1 MCGQIH
7 ANLLME
13 HVLISN
19 LLLLLLLLLAGGAG
33 GGDCS
38 RGGGGCTLGDVGEGA
53 GTTVDGLHE
62 AGGLGGSALAV
73 LGKGGHH
80 LGNR

>member
-19 LLLLLLLLLAGGAG
+19 LLLLLLLLAGGAG
-33 GGDCS
+33 SGDCS
-38 RGGGGCTLGDVGEGA
+38 RGGGGCTLGDVGERA
-53 GTTVDGLHE
+53 GTAVNGLHE

>member
-19 LLLLLLLLLAGGAG
+19 LLLLLLAGGAG
-33 GGDCS
+33 GGDCG
-38 RGGGGCTLGDVGEGA
+38 RGGGGGTLRDVGEGA
-53 GTTVDGLHE
+53 GTTVNGLHE

>member
-19 LLLLLLLLLAGGAG
+19 LLLLLLLLAGGAG
-33 GGDCS
+33 SGDCS
-38 RGGGGCTLGDVGEGA
+38 RGGGGCTLRDVGERA
-53 GTTVDGLHE
+53 GTAVNGLHE

>member
-19 LLLLLLLLLAGGAG
+19 LLLLLLLLAGGAG

-38 RGGGGCTLGDVGEGA
+38 RGGGGCTLGDVGERA
-53 GTTVDGLHE
+53 GTAVNGLHE

>member
-1 MCGQIH
+1 
-7 ANLLME
+7 ME

-19 LLLLLLLLLAGGAG
+19 LLLLLLAGGAG

-38 RGGGGCTLGDVGEGA
+38 RGGGGTLRDVGKRA
-53 GTTVDGLHE
+53 GTTVNGLHE
-62 AGGLGGSALAV
+62 AGGGFGGSALAV

-80 LGNR
+80 LGNRKTQCIARLV